1 MPTSFQQTQQLTCP
15 YCGQPFDASI
25 WLIVDAAER
34 PDLLEKIQV
43 GTLHQVFCPHCQF
56 QVEVDA
62 PLLLYFSDSPLP
74 LGAPFGDDKGPGV
87 RVLFSPAQR
96 TTAEQGQE
104 QARALL
110 ECLRQS
116 LGDAWQDDWLS
127 RELPAVPRP
136 LLPLALREELEAAQR
151 KMQEESAGS
160 RVAAE
165 LGALLEE
172 IVRLHHPSEMP
183 RKVELCK
190 RALGMVEREDN
201 PVLWAELQVELA
213 NALQQNPLD
222 NRAENLEKAIH
233 HYQQALGVRTRQA
246 YPEQWAMTQHNLGE
260 AYRNRIRGER
270 AKNLERAIFHF
281 QQALEVL
288 TRKVYPEQWA
298 TTQNNLGN
306 AYLERIRGERAENL
320 EQAIFHYRQALEV
333 RTRQAYPEQW
343 AATQHNL
350 GAAYLERIR
359 GERAKNLERAIFHFQ
374 QALEVRTRQAYPED
388 WARTQNNLA
397 IAYRNRIRGE
407 RAENLEQA
415 VSTTGRRWK
424 CIPARPTRSN
434 GRPPKTTWQ
443 LPMMSAF
450 GGSGRRIW
458 SRRFSTTSRR
468 WKY

>member
-136 LLPLALREELEAAQR
+136 LLPLALREWLEAAQQ
-151 KMQEESAGS
+151 KMQEGAAGG

-165 LGALLEE
+165 LGALVEE
-172 IVRLHHPSEMP
+172 IARLRRPSEMP

-190 RALGMVEREDN
+190 RALGMVEREDD
-201 PVLWAELQVELA
+201 PVLWAALQVELA
-213 NALQQNPLD
+213 NALQQNPLG

-233 HYQQALGVRTRQA
+233 HYQQALEVLTRQA
-246 YPEQWAMTQHNLGE
+246 YPEDWSM
-260 AYRNRIRGER
+260 
-270 AKNLERAIFHF
+270 
-281 QQALEVL
+281 
-288 TRKVYPEQWA
+288 
-298 TTQNNLGN
+298 TQNNLGN
-306 AYLERIRGERAENL
+306 AYLGRIRGERAENL
-320 EQAIFHYRQALEV
+320 EQAIFHYHQALEV
-333 RTRQAYPEQW
+333 RTRQAYPEYW
-343 AATQHNL
+343 AM
-350 GAAYLERIR
+350 
-359 GERAKNLERAIFHFQ
+359 
-374 QALEVRTRQAYPED
+374 
-388 WARTQNNLA
+388 TQNNLGE
-397 IAYRNRIRGE
+397 AYRNRIRGE
-407 RAENLEQA
+407 RAENLEQI
-415 VSTTGRRWK
+415 GR
-424 CIPARPTRSN
+424 AHV
-434 GRPPKTTWQ
+434 
-443 LPMMSAF
+443 
-450 GGSGRRIW
+450 
-458 SRRFSTTSRR
+458 
-468 WKY
+468 